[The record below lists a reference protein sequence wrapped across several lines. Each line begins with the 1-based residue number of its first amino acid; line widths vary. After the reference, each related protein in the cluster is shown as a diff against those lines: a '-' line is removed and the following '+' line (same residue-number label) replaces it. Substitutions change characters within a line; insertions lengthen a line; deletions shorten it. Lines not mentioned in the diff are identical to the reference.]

1 MHNASLVSLGIDAV
15 YMAFDVT
22 PDRLAEVVPA
32 MRDMGF
38 GGINL
43 TVPLKEAAVDIVD
56 GIDSHAKRLGAVN
69 TVEFPANGI
78 VKGHN
83 TDGYGFLRA
92 LAEEFGVDPEGNS
105 VFVLGC
111 GGAGRGVA
119 LTCAE
124 RGARRLLL
132 ASRNVDRAK
141 VVGEEARREF
151 KDCDVEVVASEP
163 SAWSVACRDADI
175 VVQCTLVGME
185 PTDDSLLPRDAFREG
200 QVVYDLVYLHPETA
214 FMQAAREGG
223 ARVANGLGMLL
234 HQGAK
239 SFEIWTGR
247 KADTDAMRG
256 ALEAAV
262 YGTC

>member
-1 MHNASLVSLGIDAV
+1 MHNASFESIGMDAA
-15 YMAFDVT
+15 YLAFDVS
-22 PDRLAEVVPA
+22 PDRLSEVVPA

-38 GGINL
+38 GGVNL
-43 TVPLKEAAVDIVD
+43 TVPLKEGALDIVD
-56 GIDSHAKRLGAVN
+56 SIDGHARRLGAIN
-69 TVEFPANGI
+69 TLEFPSNGV

-92 LAEEFGVDPEGNS
+92 LAESFDVEIEGQT

-111 GGAGRGVA
+111 GGAGRGIA

-124 RGARRLLL
+124 HGAVRLLL
-132 ASRNVDRAK
+132 ASRNVERADI
-141 VVGEEARREF
+141 VGTEARREF
-151 KDCDVEVVASEP
+151 RDCSVEVIASES

-175 VVQCTLVGME
+175 VVQCTLVGMD
-185 PTDDSLLPRDAFREG
+185 PGDDSLLPNDAFRDG

-214 FMQAAREGG
+214 FMQAAHEAG
-223 ARVANGLGMLL
+223 ARTANGVGMLL

-256 ALEAAV
+256 ALETAV
-262 YGTC
+262 YGT